1 MNSNHSREI
10 HDLIQNSKKAAII
23 IHQGPDGDAIGS
35 SLAWSHILRKLGV
48 NVQIIAPDAF
58 PDFLKWMPGA
68 DDIILYDRHE
78 AQGKKAL
85 AGADVI
91 FCLDF
96 NAADRM
102 SHAEAAVTGAGKPIV
117 CIDHHRFPTAFA
129 RYYYTDDTAS
139 STAELIYRLT
149 LELGSENLIDQDIAA
164 CLYTGIVTDTGSFRY
179 PSVTPALMQI
189 AAALMQTGIDHARI
203 HMDLFDSNTEDMTRL
218 RGFALSEKLVVM
230 ADASTAYIA
239 LSDEELKRFNNKK
252 GYTEGLVNQALAIK
266 GVHLA
271 ALFTEGD
278 GLIKISLRSH
288 GNLDVNQLARAHF
301 NGGGHVN
308 AAGGRSHDA
317 MHIVV
322 AKFEEVA
329 KVMANEIAAA
339 V

>member
-1 MNSNHSREI
+1 MNSNHSKDI
-10 HDLIQNSKKAAII
+10 HDLILKSKRAAII

-48 NVQIIAPDAF
+48 HAKIIAPDSF

-68 DDIILYDRHE
+68 DELILFDRQE
-78 AQGKKAL
+78 IQGKRAIEQ
-85 AGADVI
+85 ADVI

-102 SHAEAAVTGAGKPIV
+102 SHAEATVTGAHKPIV
-117 CIDHHRFPTAFA
+117 VIDHHRFPTAFA
-129 RYYYTDDTAS
+129 KYYYTDDTAS

-149 LELGSENLIDQDIAA
+149 LELGYANLIDQDIAS
-164 CLYTGIVTDTGSFRY
+164 CLYAGMVTDTGSFRF
-179 PSVTPALMQI
+179 PSVTPAVMRV
-189 AAALMQTGIDHARI
+189 AAALMETGIDHARI
-203 HMDLFDSNTEDMTRL
+203 HMDIFDSNTEDMTRL
-218 RGFALSEKLVVM
+218 RGFSLSEKLVVL
-230 ADASTAYIA
+230 AEASTAYIS
-239 LSDEELKRFNNKK
+239 LTDEELKRFNNKK
-252 GYTEGLVNQALAIK
+252 GYTEGLVNQALALK

-288 GNLDVNQLARAHF
+288 GSLDVNQLARTHF

-308 AAGGRSHDA
+308 AAGGRSHET
-317 MHIVV
+317 MSQVI

-329 KVMANEIAAA
+329 RIMSNQIATA